1 MIGKNYF
8 RCPVRLTMHHV
19 HLILIYD
26 IDVVLTS
33 NETSVS
39 FNSMSINIF
48 YDVLTSLPFKC
59 IVRINIKH

>member
-8 RCPVRLTMHHV
+8 PCPVRLTMRYV

-33 NETSVS
+33 NEASVS
-39 FNSMSINIF
+39 FNGMSIHILN
-48 YDVLTSLPFKC
+48 DVLASLLFKC
-59 IVRINIKH
+59 NVRVNM